1 MAQVQKKYE
10 PANNLT
16 IIVFSGKVT
25 VDEIVD
31 AIEDYYRGGI
41 TTNLIWDYTSAD
53 LTVITSDQLQHI
65 SSVAQ
70 SYAHL
75 RKDGKTAIVMPD
87 ELGFGIGRMY
97 EIFNEMNEVPIQYHI
112 FKHIDEAMHWLKS

>member
-1 MAQVQKKYE
+1 MAQIQKTYDPSKD
-10 PANNLT
+10 LT
-16 IIVFSGKVT
+16 IIGFSGKVT

-31 AIEDYYRGGI
+31 AIEDYYRGDI

-70 SYAHL
+70 SYAPL
-75 RKDGKTAIVMPD
+75 RKGGKTAIVMPD

-97 EIFNEMNEVPIQYHI
+97 EIFNEMNEVPIEYHI
-112 FKHIDEAMHWLKS
+112 FKRIDEAMDWLQS

>member
-1 MAQVQKKYE
+1 MAQIQKKYA
-10 PANNLT
+10 PTKDLT
-16 IIVFSGKVT
+16 IIAFSGKVSD
-25 VDEIVD
+25 DEILD
-31 AIEDYYRGGI
+31 AIEDYYRGNV

-70 SYAHL
+70 GYAHL

-97 EIFNEMNEVPIQYHI
+97 EIFNEMNEVPIDYHI
-112 FKHIDEAMHWLKS
+112 FKHIDQAMDWLQS